1 MARTYVVL
9 VLPLQRIT
17 AATGD
22 YRVGLMPLRELPRG
36 QAVIAYFATYFA
48 VFTVL
53 AFTLI
58 H

>member
-1 MARTYVVL
+1 MGCGIEPRA
-9 VLPLQRIT
+9 T
-17 AATGD
+17 AAIGH

-36 QAVIAYFATYFA
+36 ASVIAHFATYFA